1 MAREQKTEAK
11 WAARVASWRESG
23 QSAAAF
29 VVGCGYAA
37 STLKWW
43 SYRLAALAVAA
54 PKRLEAGMAGP
65 TTQPKVAL
73 VRVSRAPKDERTVE
87 RLVATSVVELET
99 IRVRVE
105 PGVDESALRSII
117 AALRGGR

>member
-1 MAREQKTEAK
+1 MARRQKTESK

-23 QSAAAF
+23 QSAAEFAA
-29 VVGCGYAA
+29 GRGYAA
-37 STLKWW
+37 STLRWW
-43 SYRLAALAVAA
+43 AYRLAAQASVPREQPAGVAEVA
-54 PKRLEAGMAGP
+54 
-65 TTQPKVAL
+65 TTTPKVAI
-73 VRVSRAPKDERTVE
+73 VRVSRAPKDERTLD

-105 PGVDESALRSII
+105 PGVDESALRSVI

>member
-1 MAREQKTEAK
+1 MARRQKTESK

-23 QSAAAF
+23 QSAAEFAA
-29 VVGCGYAA
+29 GRGYAA
-37 STLKWW
+37 STLRWW
-43 SYRLAALAVAA
+43 AYRLAAQASVPREQPAGVAEVA
-54 PKRLEAGMAGP
+54 
-65 TTQPKVAL
+65 TTTPKVAI
-73 VRVSRAPKDERTVE
+73 VRVSRAPKDKRVE

-105 PGVDESALRSII
+105 PGVDESALRSVI